1 MYSLDIIVII
11 IGLLFFQNI
20 QLHVSASLIQ
30 FHNTVFLKT
39 VNSCN
44 SSIYC
49 CLCVCRW
56 FELLDSKCS
65 MECLP
70 PLLDPRGWIL
80 TSVHSLSRCV
90 NLVMSVHLVT
100 LFTCRMLLPLYHVR
114 CSHCSTHAP
123 PQALYVYQPSLIDA
137 QLLQAWLTVLQSAYV
152 KLYNLT
158 PDLFVAHLPRL
169 FVICVRCLLSN
180 KDTVKAAAAS
190 VMEVNVI
197 IRINTRY

>member
-1 MYSLDIIVII
+1 
-11 IGLLFFQNI
+11 
-20 QLHVSASLIQ
+20 
-30 FHNTVFLKT
+30 
-39 VNSCN
+39 
-44 SSIYC
+44 
-49 CLCVCRW
+49 
-56 FELLDSKCS
+56 
-65 MECLP
+65 
-70 PLLDPRGWIL
+70 
-80 TSVHSLSRCV
+80 
-90 NLVMSVHLVT
+90 
-100 LFTCRMLLPLYHVR
+100 MLLPLYHVR
-114 CSHCSTHAP
+114 CSHCLTHAP

-169 FVICVRCLLSN
+169 FVTCVRCLLSN